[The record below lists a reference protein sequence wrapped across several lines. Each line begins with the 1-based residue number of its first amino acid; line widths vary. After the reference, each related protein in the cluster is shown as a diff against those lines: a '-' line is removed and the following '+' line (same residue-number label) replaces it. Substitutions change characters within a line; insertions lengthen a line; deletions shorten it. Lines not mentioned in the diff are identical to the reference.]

1 MWLDYNEKG
10 YRSTKITDRKVFCFS
25 ISNESVIGAAT
36 SCKDEKSISG
46 YE

>member
-25 ISNESVIGAAT
+25 ISNEYVIGAAT
-36 SCKDEKSISG
+36 ICKDEKSISG